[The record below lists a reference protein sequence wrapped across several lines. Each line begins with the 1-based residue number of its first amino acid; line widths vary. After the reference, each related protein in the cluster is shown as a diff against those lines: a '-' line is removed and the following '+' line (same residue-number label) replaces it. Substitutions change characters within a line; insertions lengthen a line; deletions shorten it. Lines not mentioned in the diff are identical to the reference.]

1 MAISARE
8 LNDIEKKALAL
19 PVKDRA
25 ELAKRLLAS
34 LDDSSAQEIE
44 TIWAEEAEKRYQAYL
59 QGAVSSRSAK
69 MPPPLARM
77 QC

>member
-1 MAISARE
+1 MK
-8 LNDIEKKALAL
+8 LKNIEKKAVAL

-25 ELAKRLLAS
+25 ELGERLLAS
-34 LDDSSAQEIE
+34 LDNPSAQAIE
-44 TIWAEEAEKRYQAYL
+44 AVWVEEAEKRYQAYL

-69 MPPPLARM
+69 MPPPLARV